1 MDLLSIF
8 HALCWTVSM
17 GLFGLGPVIGWLPK
31 GGTKIRGQEENA
43 YSLPWCCGLAVFFYQ
58 ILYLLSGGYHHVTCC
73 LPGLS
78 PCPRPRVVR
87 SDSAVS
93 SPSAT
98 APLLFSLKS
107 VHPVTLSSWAS
118 GTVPSCLCQ
127 SLTDYDTQHSNSL
140 FRNHVCACL
149 LKLQTQTLFQSHL
162 SCLLHEQMKFP
173 TGWSRATSDEDLQS
187 PPV

>member
-1 MDLLSIF
+1 MLCAELCPWAYLSLDL
-8 HALCWTVSM
+8 W
-17 GLFGLGPVIGWLPK
+17 LGDCLREAQRPEVRRKMLIPSPGAVGWLCSS
-31 GGTKIRGQEENA
+31 TKSYI
-43 YSLPWCCGLAVFFYQ
+43 
-58 ILYLLSGGYHHVTCC
+58 LSGGYQHVTCC

-118 GTVPSCLCQ
+118 GTVPSRLCQ
-127 SLTDYDTQHSNSL
+127 SLSDYDTQHSNSL